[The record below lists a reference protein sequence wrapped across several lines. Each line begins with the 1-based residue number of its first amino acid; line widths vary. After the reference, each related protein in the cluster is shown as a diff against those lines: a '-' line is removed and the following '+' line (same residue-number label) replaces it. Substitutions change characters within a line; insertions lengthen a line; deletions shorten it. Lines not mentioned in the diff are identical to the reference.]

1 MSPRFNDDAVAE
13 IVAADARQASPA
25 EMKELYVKRNTFN
38 VGLDEPVYRIV
49 ELRYFFE
56 DLNGCYLTYTKID
69 KSKWGDSSEN
79 PMLNRPFPDPV
90 TGLHLTLNGLV
101 EKVYGSCW
109 SSTPFDDPDQ
119 WAIFSRRQPSVRI
132 QSTPRK
138 LLTTAMHLGNSD
150 YMHQHVMGRMEYG
163 TDAQIEAYFAD
174 QNWQKHLDSLGQG
187 IAASFFRL
195 SESLQSEDEVRLL
208 YDGMNNTWDK
218 TKVKLVD
225 HFAKLPFDWTS
236 VLDAVVVG
244 PFVQDGGEQ
253 NVRNTLHKHNVR
265 CPVSSSLT
273 RTHSG

>member
-1 MSPRFNDDAVAE
+1 MQNQHTGHFLFPPMSPRFNDDAVAE

-25 EMKELYVKRNTFN
+25 QMKELYVKRNTFN

-119 WAIFSRRQPSVRI
+119 WAIFSRSQPSVRI

-187 IAASFFRL
+187 IVASF
-195 SESLQSEDEVRLL
+195 S
-208 YDGMNNTWDK
+208 
-218 TKVKLVD
+218 
-225 HFAKLPFDWTS
+225 A
-236 VLDAVVVG
+236 
-244 PFVQDGGEQ
+244 
-253 NVRNTLHKHNVR
+253 
-265 CPVSSSLT
+265 
-273 RTHSG
+273 